1 MHFWI
6 DKRSPQ
12 CGFGR
17 SRVAASLHTGGSGLS
32 FGHPPRRSG
41 GHKSSSSSSGGNTS
55 LSASSNAGIQ
65 VHRQQQQQQQVAAAQ
80 YHTQH
85 AATTSNNAPYRTST
99 QYATGSSSNNTTSN
113 NNNNSNTA
121 ANQATNR
128 NFVRSNVS
136 ANHHHYYNNNR
147 QQTAHHHH
155 QQQQQSSSCVLPN
168 SSNNNLTSPTGNSLN
183 TSLNNAATT
192 ATTTITTGA
201 QQQQQ
206 HAQRYRHPQFGN
218 MSVRTYQPTMQQQQ
232 QQPTTTTTPA
242 LTSHPQQQLQ
252 IQVQQSTTTNISNAT
267 NTTTTTN
274 NTLNH
279 HIMATTTAAA
289 AATTNQ
295 LQQSLDASLNTLNEH
310 GIHQSP
316 NQTANLSA
324 ELYHQT
330 SPRIVTSF
338 NRPLTA
344 ATMTS
349 GGICD
354 YSSVSANPRTTYTN
368 SALQT
373 TTTNLQLH
381 HHQHS
386 SRQRRNTRSIEST
399 DLQFLP
405 LHLKCGI
412 FASLVLA
419 IAFIVG
425 IKVYFDNHGTK
436 FEVGLFWLL
445 TATFVFAFCFV
456 SICKVP
462 RVLFA
467 STTSSRSNSRDQT
480 RGDRCSMDDAVARGS
495 MVNSIDDVVI
505 TGLHEFQ
512 QEQIQSININAQ
524 AGPPPYHI
532 AILLPETKA
541 KEDISTLEE
550 SPPPSYDK
558 ILI

>member
-65 VHRQQQQQQQVAAAQ
+65 VHRQQQQQQQVPAAQ

-85 AATTSNNAPYRTST
+85 AATTSNNVPYRTST
-99 QYATGSSSNNTTSN
+99 PYATGSSSNNTTSN

-121 ANQATNR
+121 AIQATNR

-147 QQTAHHHH
+147 QQSAHHHH
-155 QQQQQSSSCVLPN
+155 QQQQQQQSSACVLPN

-183 TSLNNAATT
+183 TSLNNAATSG
-192 ATTTITTGA
+192 TTTISTGT
-201 QQQQQ
+201 QQ

-218 MSVRTYQPTMQQQQ
+218 MSVRTYQPTMQQQ
-232 QQPTTTTTPA
+232 PTATTTT
-242 LTSHPQQQLQ
+242 LTSQPQQQQHQLQ
-252 IQVQQSTTTNISNAT
+252 IQLQQSTATNNVSNAT
-267 NTTTTTN
+267 NSTTTTN
-274 NTLNH
+274 NTLNNQTTV
-279 HIMATTTAAA
+279 TTTVAA

-354 YSSVSANPRTTYTN
+354 YSNISANPRTTYTN

-381 HHQHS
+381 HHQHN

-480 RGDRCSMDDAVARGS
+480 RADRCSMDDVVARGS